1 MNLAIVLHQP
11 QDVVN
16 IASVVR
22 AMKNFALR
30 DLRLVAP
37 QEYDTRRIQGI
48 AHGSGDFLKRV
59 RVFDV
64 LDEALADRTYVVAMT
79 ARQRSV
85 KRNMQRP
92 REAAAELLEASRDGA
107 GALVLGREDKGLTN
121 EELDRCHR
129 TVTIPT
135 SPDYAALNLAQ
146 AFTVMAYE
154 LFITHENP
162 DFKKPRRE
170 APPASQQQLESLFS
184 RAYDALEA
192 IEFFKT
198 RNTSSIM
205 RTVREVAHRTP
216 LDVREVSLLRAMC
229 IEVIRYLERVGMR

>member
-1 MNLAIVLHQP
+1 MNLVVVLHKT

-22 AMKNFALR
+22 AMKNFGLR

-37 QEYDTRRIQGI
+37 EEFDTRRIQGI

-59 RVFDV
+59 KVYDALDV
-64 LDEALADRTYVVAMT
+64 ALADRTYIVGMT

-92 REAAAELLEASRDGA
+92 REAAQGLRDASMSGA
-107 GALVLGREDKGLTN
+107 GALLLGPEDKGLTN
-121 EELDRCHR
+121 DELDRCHR
-129 TVTIPT
+129 VVTIPT
-135 SPDYAALNLAQ
+135 GPDYAALNLAQ
-146 AFTVMAYE
+146 AFTIMAYE
-154 LFITHENP
+154 LFTAREDP
-162 DFKKPRRE
+162 DFKKPRRQ
-170 APPASQQQLESLFS
+170 APPASQEQLESLFE
-184 RAYDALEA
+184 RAEETLEA

-205 RTVREVAHRTP
+205 RTVREVAHRAP
-216 LDVREVSLLRAMC
+216 MDGREVSLLRAMC
-229 IEVIRYLERVGMR
+229 IEVIRYLERVGVR